1 MDTVNLH
8 DLSTIHLCE
17 HLLSKLQFKHL
28 HLYEINDGSASQTI
42 LKDTPL
48 PVLDDL
54 PKNILHLA
62 FFLVENDCEIP
73 QIMNPANAIPTSG
86 NYVTSV
92 MELEMYFWS
101 NSHHNSG
108 YTLVHTMQLV
118 LNALPTTTKLCYC
131 TSQGHF
137 VTIPTSLFSVV
148 EVPIMVLT
156 NTYICNM
163 KLIGRSESDGLTCA
177 GLAQHTMGES
187 GSFPWVYILFRGD
200 GIANAE
206 QKRL

>member
-28 HLYEINDGSASQTI
+28 HLYKINDGSASQTI

-54 PKNILHLA
+54 
-62 FFLVENDCEIP
+62 
-73 QIMNPANAIPTSG
+73 ANAIPTSG

-92 MELEMYFWS
+92 IELEMYFWS
-101 NSHHNSG
+101 IRHCNSG

-131 TSQGHF
+131 TS
-137 VTIPTSLFSVV
+137 
-148 EVPIMVLT
+148 
-156 NTYICNM
+156 
-163 KLIGRSESDGLTCA
+163 
-177 GLAQHTMGES
+177 
-187 GSFPWVYILFRGD
+187 
-200 GIANAE
+200 
-206 QKRL
+206 